1 MLGSIWRIWSFT
13 SGVRQ
18 IRVRTSNMLG
28 KFGKFRGEVDGIF
41 AHHSI
46 ELPVNLNIL
55 KYYNDIWICLSR
67 IIDDVIVD
75 VSG

>member
-41 AHHSI
+41 THHSI
-46 ELPVNLNIL
+46 ELPVDLNIC
-55 KYYNDIWICLSR
+55 KYYKIFLISALG
-67 IIDDVIVD
+67 VTYLT
-75 VSG
+75 GG

>member
-1 MLGSIWRIWSFT
+1 MLGSIWRIWSFN

-41 AHHSI
+41 THHSI
-46 ELPVNLNIL
+46 ELSVDLNIFVNIT
-55 KYYNDIWICLSR
+55 KFFQY
-67 IIDDVIVD
+67 
-75 VSG
+75 